1 MAIRILLA
9 VVFRHTLTATQIG
22 GRIVDP
28 QPSLRS
34 SRQVSSKRNA
44 DSEEV
49 VAVTDGEDMETIP
62 AGKPAD
68 VLHTAPDDDGARL
81 RELVGAAKDALDV
94 PVVVIGIDTDGGAG
108 TLGTKLVEE
117 SPAKTAP
124 DLELRRGRMRSN
136 VVEEKFALELK
147 PSAVTSTP
155 EPQGPKPPSRRRAPL
170 RSGRSRKVK
179 RPKRHRAPC
188 QSRGSAVTPGSSSF
202 GGRVKPTEASK

>member
-1 MAIRILLA
+1 MSARAIRILLA
-9 VVFRHTLTATQIG
+9 VVLRHTLTATQIG

-34 SRQVSSKRNA
+34 SRQVSSKRNT

-49 VAVTDGEDMETIP
+49 VAVTDSEDMETIP

-68 VLHTAPDDDGARL
+68 VLHTVPDDDGARL

-117 SPAKTAP
+117 SPAKTDP

-136 VVEEKFALELK
+136 VVEEVRTRIETFSSDIDAGA
-147 PSAVTSTP
+147 PD
-155 EPQGPKPPSRRRAPL
+155 PKPPSA
-170 RSGRSRKVK
+170 
-179 RPKRHRAPC
+179 
-188 QSRGSAVTPGSSSF
+188 
-202 GGRVKPTEASK
+202 